1 MKKVIR
7 VCLLM
12 VCAEMLANVCAA
24 DDPREVLKRI
34 GFDQNLDAQ
43 VPLDLA
49 FRDEFGKTVT
59 LSDYFKHGKPVLL
72 ALVYHDCPM
81 LCGAEQNGLVTC
93 LRAMPYSAG
102 NEFEVLTVSFDP
114 AESTTLSVEKK
125 SEYLKSYGRASAA
138 EGWHFLTGDKASID
152 ALTSAVGFRYVY
164 DPVIRQFAHPSGLV
178 LLTPQGRVSRYFY
191 GIEYYP
197 RDIDFGILEA
207 SQNKIGTLSEQV
219 LLYCYRYDPMTGKYG
234 FVIINILRLAGILT
248 VVGLASFMA
257 VMIRRERRLKMND
270 LGQAADTRR

>member
-7 VCLLM
+7 VCVLI
-12 VCAEMLANVCAA
+12 VCCAKFA
-24 DDPREVLKRI
+24 TVRAAGDPREVLQRI
-34 GFDQNLDAQ
+34 GFDQKLDAQ

-49 FRDEFGKTVT
+49 FQDESGKTVT
-59 LSDYFKHGKPVLL
+59 LNEYFQHGKPVIL

-102 NEFEVLTVSFDP
+102 NEFEILTVSFNP
-114 AESTTLSVEKK
+114 ADTASLSAAKK
-125 SEYLKSYGRASAA
+125 SEYIKSYGRAGAA
-138 EGWHFLTGDKASID
+138 EGWHFLTGNKASID
-152 ALTSAVGFRYVY
+152 TLTSAVGFRYSY
-164 DPVIRQFAHPSGLV
+164 DPAIQQFAHPSGLV

-197 RDIDFGILEA
+197 RDLDFGILEA
-207 SQNKIGTLSEQV
+207 SQNRIGTLSEQV

-234 FVIINILRLAGILT
+234 LVIINILRLAGILT
-248 VVGLASFMA
+248 VVALGSFMA
-257 VMIRRERRLKMND
+257 VMIRRDRRLKKND
-270 LGQAADTRR
+270 VGRASETLR